1 MTERHVVH
9 GNIRLER
16 LYDASCAEVF
26 AAWASPEALMRWSA
40 PGQGWDIA
48 YDRFDFRPGGECV
61 CRFGPQGGETCTTH
75 DRYEDIVPD
84 SRIVMTNN
92 MTAGDTRIFVGLVT
106 VEFYPEGNRCRMLMA
121 EQGVFLDGHDKP
133 EDHEAGWT
141 LMVDTLGRVLADR
154 T

>member
-9 GNIRLER
+9 GNIHLER

-26 AAWASPEALMRWSA
+26 AAWASPEALMQWSA

-48 YDRFDFRPGGECV
+48 YDRFDFRPGGDCV
-61 CRFGPQGGETCTTH
+61 CRFGPQGGETYVTR

-84 SRIVMTNN
+84 RRIVMTNN
-92 MTAGDTRIFVGLVT
+92 MTAGDTRTFVGLVT
-106 VEFYPEGNRCRMLMA
+106 VEFYREGDRCRMFMS

-133 EDHEAGWT
+133 EHHEAGWT
-141 LMVDTLGRVLADR
+141 LMLDTLGRVLADR